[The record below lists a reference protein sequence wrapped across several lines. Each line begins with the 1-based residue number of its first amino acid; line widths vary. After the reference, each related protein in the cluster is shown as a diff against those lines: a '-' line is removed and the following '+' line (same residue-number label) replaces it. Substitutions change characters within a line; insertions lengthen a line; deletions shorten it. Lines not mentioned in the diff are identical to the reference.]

1 MLGIARDVAALRAR
15 VCGWRERNAT
25 VGLVPTM
32 GALHDGH
39 LALIR
44 RSLATTSHTCV
55 TLFVNPKQFGP
66 NEDFARYPRDEA
78 RDLALIEK
86 TGAHLVFAPSVAKM
100 YPEGHQ
106 TRVAVTPLGD
116 TLEGEFR
123 PGFFA
128 GVATVVTKLLLQALP
143 DIAFFGEK
151 DYQQLLVIRRL
162 ARDLDIPVEIVG
174 VPTVRES
181 DGLALSSRNAYL
193 SASERKIA
201 PALHRVL
208 VEVARNLAA
217 GQAVKAEEARAA
229 RVLRDAGF
237 AKVDYVA
244 VRDAETLAEPGAA
257 TKARRVL
264 AAAWLGASREGAPSG
279 ATHAGAPGGATRLID
294 NVAA

>member
-1 MLGIARDVAALRAR
+1 VLGIARDVAALRAR
-15 VCGWRERNAT
+15 VRDWRQQDGG

-44 RSLATTSHTCV
+44 RSLATTARTCV

-86 TGAHLVFAPSVAKM
+86 AGAHLVFMPPVAEM

-106 TRVAVTPLGD
+106 TSVSVGRLGGI
-116 TLEGEFR
+116 LEGEHR
-123 PGFFA
+123 PGFFT

-143 DIAFFGEK
+143 DMAFFGEK

-162 ARDLDIPVEIVG
+162 ARDLDIPVEISG

-193 SASERKIA
+193 SVSERRVA

-208 VEVARNLAA
+208 AQAAKDLAA
-217 GQAVKAEEARAA
+217 GQEPGDVESRAA
-229 RVLRDAGF
+229 RAVQEAGF
-237 AKVDYVA
+237 TRIDYVA
-244 VRDAETLAEPGAA
+244 VRDAETLEAPGLPSRP
-257 TKARRVL
+257 RRVL
-264 AAAWLGASREGAPSG
+264 AAAWLGR
-279 ATHAGAPGGATRLID
+279 TRLID
-294 NVAA
+294 NVTA